1 MNAKIAAM
9 LVAGGRAAF
18 GVALIAAPR
27 RIAHGWIGDDVERP
41 PVELLVRSIGVR
53 DLVLGAG
60 GLLAVASG
68 RPVRPWV
75 QAGVVAD
82 LADAALTAKYFS
94 KLPPPGRH
102 QHARADCR
110 RRLRRPA
117 NLRASRV
124 ALHRPSASP

>member
-9 LVAGGRAAF
+9 LLAGGRAAF
-18 GVALIAAPR
+18 GAALIIAPR
-27 RIAHGWIGDDVERP
+27 RVAHGWIGEDVERP

-53 DLVLGAG
+53 DLLLGAG

-82 LADAALTAKYFS
+82 LADAGLTTAYFS
-94 KLPPPGRH
+94 KLPPQGAIVTLALTAVAAYAGLRIS
-102 QHARADCR
+102 AR
-110 RRLRRPA
+110 
-117 NLRASRV
+117 V
-124 ALHRPSASP
+124 E